1 MTHFYVAI
9 AGMQRLFNGERGQT
23 LIEYSLVLSLI
34 AMAAVAT
41 IGIVGDEVFDMFTW
55 IQEQVEGATST
66 P

>member
-1 MTHFYVAI
+1 MTHFHVAI
-9 AGMQRLFNGERGQT
+9 AGMQRLFNDERGQT